1 MLRIKSKCYGED
13 DQRTW
18 NQGKDAPAF
27 LNLCDKIQ
35 IDTAHEMKIKQND
48 KQIGEQTH
56 QYI

>member
-1 MLRIKSKCYGED
+1 MLRIKSKCYGYEY
-13 DQRTW
+13 QRTW
-18 NQGKDAPAF
+18 KAGKDAPAL

-48 KQIGEQTH
+48 KHIGEQTH